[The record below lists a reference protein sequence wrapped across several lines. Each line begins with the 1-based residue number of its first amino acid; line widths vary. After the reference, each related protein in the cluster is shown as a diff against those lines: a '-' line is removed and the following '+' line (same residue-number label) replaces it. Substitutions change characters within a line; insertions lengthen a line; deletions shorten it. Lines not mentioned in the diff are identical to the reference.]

1 MRKLGDGMN
10 YSFNIV
16 GVSPILHF
24 FNHQYSNQEKP
35 QQTGVEYIGTY
46 KCTLDSLLESLEEV
60 QTKCGWNQDEVVDS
74 VVRFWVN
81 NPESVLYWRE
91 RLSDAGRDSLLVGRV
106 ADMNGL
112 RSELESFLG

>member
-1 MRKLGDGMN
+1 MKKLGDDMN

-16 GVSPILHF
+16 GVSPILDF

-46 KCTLDSLLESLEEV
+46 KCTLDGLLESLEEV
-60 QTKCGWNQDEVVDS
+60 PTKCGWNQDEVVDS
-74 VVRFWVN
+74 VVRFWMN
-81 NPESVLYWRE
+81 NPESVFYWRE

-106 ADMNGL
+106 ADINGL
-112 RSELESFLG
+112 RSELESFLR